1 MIFFYFYFT
10 LINISNFYI
19 LFARR
24 RLHGWPNHVGG
35 HYVCKIILIYF
46 CAFVGNY
53 IVYCNVILLHVGGH
67 YVCKIILIYFCAFVG
82 NYIVYCNVIL
92 PLFIKMGCFICSQ
105 VKTDINVIKEI
116 QLSYGTNNVSN
127 NKGLSCIS
135 ILNTV
140 IINPFPANVENMV
153 SS

>member
-24 RLHGWPNHVGG
+24 RLHGWPN
-35 HYVCKIILIYF
+35 
-46 CAFVGNY
+46 
-53 IVYCNVILLHVGGH
+53 HVGGH